1 MKSHRSDDS
10 SEGVVAASN
19 ETVAEPE
26 VLDKGRTVTGSPKN
40 RAPGAEANRM
50 LTPPEVA
57 RLWRIRH
64 GKVLTWIRSGELRAI
79 NVTTKPD
86 GRPKYRIDP
95 DDLKAFADR
104 RVAVTSPRI
113 PRRRKRVQ
121 AQPEEE
127 FF

>member
-1 MKSHRSDDS
+1 VKSHRSDDRPIK
-10 SEGVVAASN
+10 
-19 ETVAEPE
+19 PE
-26 VLDKGRTVTGSPKN
+26 VLDKGRAVAGSPIP
-40 RAPGAEANRM
+40 RTPGAEANRM

-57 RLWRIRH
+57 GLWRIRH

-79 NVTTKPD
+79 NVTTKPG

-95 DDLKAFADR
+95 DGLKAFADR
-104 RVAVTSPRI
+104 RAAVASPRI

-121 AQPEEE
+121 AQSEEE